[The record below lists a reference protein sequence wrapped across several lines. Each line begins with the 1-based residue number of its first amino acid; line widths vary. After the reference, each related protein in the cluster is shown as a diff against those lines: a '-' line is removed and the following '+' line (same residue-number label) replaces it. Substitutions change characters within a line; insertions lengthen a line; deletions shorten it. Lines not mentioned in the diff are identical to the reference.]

1 MTRRQPKS
9 PPLRANRPAPALAAL
24 AAAFALLLLPGLA
37 AGMGAKP
44 AEAPQANATTLNSA
58 PGTTP
63 ETTPDT
69 APETAASTAST
80 AQPWLSTPAS
90 GKAEANEEDPNRSDA
105 SRAVQEA
112 TLRAY
117 YVRMMTLDDGMPE
130 LFSRRVR
137 GEESMAFVMMREAQ
151 RRKGLLPRF
160 RAARVYLDELSF
172 TRITA
177 DPDLARFRVTGR
189 YSVSVATHFETVEE
203 DALFVLLPE
212 DGGWKIFERREGGD

>member
-1 MTRRQPKS
+1 MTRRQQQRPALS
-9 PPLRANRPAPALAAL
+9 GNRPAPALAAL
-24 AAAFALLLLPGLA
+24 AVAFALLLFLPGLTV
-37 AGMGAKP
+37 GMGAKP
-44 AEAPQANATTLNSA
+44 SEAPQANATGTNIAADTTAIAAADATGSA
-58 PGTTP
+58 N
-63 ETTPDT
+63 
-69 APETAASTAST
+69 A
-80 AQPWLSTPAS
+80 AQPEFKPQAN
-90 GKAEANEEDPNRSDA
+90 GVQANGAQADEADPNRADA
-105 SRAVQEA
+105 SRTVQEA

-177 DPDLARFRVTGR
+177 DPDLARFRVKGR
-189 YSVSVATHFETVEE
+189 YSVSVSTHFETVEE

-212 DGGWKIFERREGGD
+212 DGSWKIFERREGAD

>member
-1 MTRRQPKS
+1 MTRRQQHRPALS
-9 PPLRANRPAPALAAL
+9 GNRPAPALAAL
-24 AAAFALLLLPGLA
+24 AVAFALLLFLPGRA

-44 AEAPQANATTLNSA
+44 SEAPQANATDTNIA
-58 PGTTP
+58 ADTT
-63 ETTPDT
+63 
-69 APETAASTAST
+69 ANA
-80 AQPWLSTPAS
+80 AQPELKPQAN
-90 GKAEANEEDPNRSDA
+90 GVQANGAQADEADPNRADA
-105 SRAVQEA
+105 SRTVQEA

-160 RAARVYLDELSF
+160 RAARVYLDELNF

-177 DPDLARFRVTGR
+177 DPDLARFRVKGR
-189 YSVSVATHFETVEE
+189 YSVSVSTHFETVEE

-212 DGGWKIFERREGGD
+212 DGGWKIFERREGAD

>member
-9 PPLRANRPAPALAAL
+9 PSLRGSRPAPALAAL
-24 AAAFALLLLPGLA
+24 AAAFALLLLPGPA

-44 AEAPQANATTLNSA
+44 SEAPQANATTLNSA
-58 PGTTP
+58 PDTA
-63 ETTPDT
+63 PDT
-69 APETAASTAST
+69 AASPAST
-80 AQPWLSTPAS
+80 AQPGLSAPAS
-90 GKAEANEEDPNRSDA
+90 GKAEANEEGPNRADA

-117 YVRMMTLDDGMPE
+117 YVRMMTLDEGMPE

-177 DPDLARFRVTGR
+177 DPDLARFRVKGR
-189 YSVSVATHFETVEE
+189 YSVSVSTHFETVEE

-212 DGGWKIFERREGGD
+212 DGGWKIFERREGAD

>member
-44 AEAPQANATTLNSA
+44 SEAPQANATSA
-58 PGTTP
+58 DTTTADGSATIGNIGTGHPGSN
-63 ETTPDT
+63 T
-69 APETAASTAST
+69 APTA
-80 AQPWLSTPAS
+80 
-90 GKAEANEEDPNRSDA
+90 KAEANEEGPNRADA

-137 GEESMAFVMMREAQ
+137 GEESMAFAMMREEQ

-177 DPDLARFRVTGR
+177 DPDLARFRVKGR